1 MVNALMFVSL
11 FLTASAERPTNGDAP
26 AVIKEV
32 ISLTDGYHRAGC
44 WHPFEVVLLSA
55 RSFEGELHLEGEGV
69 DIAVRVH
76 LQPGK
81 ETSALIPFLGGRG
94 AGGLVARLRTP
105 DAVVAE
111 RRYEGR
117 LTLLGEQELLIGVG
131 GGRTTPHFAALATEY
146 VGIDNAR
153 NAAHLALRILQLS
166 A

>member
-32 ISLTDGYHRAGC
+32 ISLTDGCHRAGF
-44 WHPFEVVLLSA
+44 WPPFEVVLLSA

-81 ETSALIPFLGGRG
+81 EISALIPFLGG
-94 AGGLVARLRTP
+94 
-105 DAVVAE
+105 
-111 RRYEGR
+111 
-117 LTLLGEQELLIGVG
+117 G
-131 GGRTTPHFAALATEY
+131 GGGGA
-146 VGIDNAR
+146 VD
-153 NAAHLALRILQLS
+153 
-166 A
+166 